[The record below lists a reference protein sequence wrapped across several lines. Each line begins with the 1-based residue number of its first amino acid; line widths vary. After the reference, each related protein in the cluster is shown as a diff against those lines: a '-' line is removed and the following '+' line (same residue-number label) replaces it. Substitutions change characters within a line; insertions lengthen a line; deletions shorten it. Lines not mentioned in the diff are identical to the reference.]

1 MLSILIDDNSE
12 EIRSLAK
19 EYKSNVSDYFDLVFD
34 SDWLKDDYVK
44 HLILKIDNTVVNDDG
59 TLYNEHLGGIVPSRL
74 SSGVKGLILLYK
86 TDYKINGDRLGDNC
100 WGSVFDI
107 ADKKDISIVLRH
119 IPRFPSDF
127 SAYLINEKRVI
138 NRVDYILSFAMLVG

>member
-1 MLSILIDDNSE
+1 MLNILIDDNSKA
-12 EIRSLAK
+12 IKPLLK

-34 SDWLKDDYVK
+34 SEWLKDDYVK
-44 HLILKIDNTVVNDDG
+44 SLILRIDNTIVKDDG
-59 TLYNEHLGGIVPSRL
+59 TLYNEFLGGIVPSRL

-100 WGSVFDI
+100 WGSVFEI
-107 ADKKDISIVLRH
+107 ANQKDISIVLRH

-127 SAYLINEKRVI
+127 SAYLINDKRLI
-138 NRVDYILSFAMLVG
+138 NKDDYILTFAMLVG